1 MEHKFVYK
9 TTNNYELP
17 KYGFKIH
24 VSSTLE
30 NYDTIFYLV
39 KKYLSKKNLFY
50 KYLASRQEFIKNI
63 SKIEAPSESG
73 KLFTIYPPNIKIA
86 EQIMLELS
94 EILCNFEGI
103 YILSDRNFRESNTVF
118 YRFGFFKNVDNCE
131 IEKNGKVWKD
141 YQKCYYDSPSWIKDP
156 FYHEKNSSIGE
167 SPLKTYHLTEIIQ
180 QSNAGNIYLGNY
192 NNTKVIVKEC
202 RDNILMFEGMP
213 CSKLRDNEYFISKD
227 LDSKFFLQPI
237 KKFKVW
243 INNYYVYKYI
253 EGQNLADWENRFFLF
268 ENVNQ
273 EKLDILTQVIKNLI
287 ELLLL
292 SHTKKIAL
300 DDIHPN
306 NFIIDRNN
314 KISFIDLEY
323 SHHFNQSINIT
334 AKTDGYFL
342 KKWENLSDE
351 EKDLRKFGEL
361 ILFLLGHLNI
371 FEGQERSTE
380 NTFLLINKI
389 FDRFGI
395 KTNISDLLKYLFTG
409 NSAKKAVETSK
420 NIYFLKFDLLNIID
434 ETYLKSPLEL
444 KKFIEETNFS
454 EIGLNGLVGYLWKL
468 SYIKKSKIIED
479 KIEFLISQ
487 LNNSFL
493 YLSGKYY
500 SPYLLNGSCGLAL
513 FLMDYNFEKYQAI
526 IIKIAEGMNV
536 KYAKSMDFEMGLT
549 GISYFLILL
558 YKKTLDKKYLKWV
571 DEQLETCQLLVES
584 GKLYNYYTKKYE
596 TDFLKGYKGLKFVM
610 DLRRD
615 L

>member
-1 MEHKFVYK
+1 M
-9 TTNNYELP
+9 
-17 KYGFKIH
+17 
-24 VSSTLE
+24 
-30 NYDTIFYLV
+30 
-39 KKYLSKKNLFY
+39 
-50 KYLASRQEFIKNI
+50 
-63 SKIEAPSESG
+63 
-73 KLFTIYPPNIKIA
+73 
-86 EQIMLELS
+86 
-94 EILCNFEGI
+94 
-103 YILSDRNFRESNTVF
+103 
-118 YRFGFFKNVDNCE
+118 
-131 IEKNGKVWKD
+131 
-141 YQKCYYDSPSWIKDP
+141 
-156 FYHEKNSSIGE
+156 
-167 SPLKTYHLTEIIQ
+167 
-180 QSNAGNIYLGNY
+180 
-192 NNTKVIVKEC
+192 
-202 RDNILMFEGMP
+202 
-213 CSKLRDNEYFISKD
+213 
-227 LDSKFFLQPI
+227 
-237 KKFKVW
+237 
-243 INNYYVYKYI
+243 
-253 EGQNLADWENRFFLF
+253 
-268 ENVNQ
+268 
-273 EKLDILTQVIKNLI
+273 DILTQVIKNLI

-513 FLMDYNFEKYQAI
+513 FFD
-526 IIKIAEGMNV
+526 
-536 KYAKSMDFEMGLT
+536 GL
-549 GISYFLILL
+549 
-558 YKKTLDKKYLKWV
+558 
-571 DEQLETCQLLVES
+571 
-584 GKLYNYYTKKYE
+584 
-596 TDFLKGYKGLKFVM
+596 
-610 DLRRD
+610 
-615 L
+615 